1 MKKLFNVKVSRTY
14 VTRLMIEADSKDEAQ
29 KKYDALVDDGTIY
42 QLELEQ
48 MEIRDDEVVITDSTK
63 RYRFARVCSV
73 TGCGMN
79 EGWVFEDGI
88 QYAKEEKDAYKL
100 ARDYGYQSIQEAF
113 DEGWCYWTAWE
124 DESEYEYES
133 EHEDGRDAVE
143 MEGGEV

>member
-14 VTRLMIEADSKDEAQ
+14 VTRLMIEADTKAEAQ
-29 KKYDALVDDGTIY
+29 KKYDALVKDGTIY

-63 RYRFARVCSV
+63 RHRFARVCSV

-79 EGWVFEDGI
+79 EGWVFGDGSE
-88 QYAKEEKDAYKL
+88 YAKHESDALKL

-113 DEGWCYWTAWE
+113 DEAWCYWTAWD
-124 DESEYEYES
+124 DECDYFYES